1 MWKSET
7 SVRKACLTRIYRQ
20 ICAFAL
26 EPNTDL
32 FPFCRHYSL
41 FSFLVCSVLRHLRL
55 FFLLSYL
62 VLSSP
67 LQSSLVLPNPPQ
79 SSLSFHPH
87 PTLVHF
93 PFSSI
98 LWEKLAAKR
107 EIEYILYRLVLH
119 IRLPCFLPPVAIF
132 PFVGCVFSVCPSVY
146 LRFFNLVRVS
156 TCELM
161 SRGKIAPLAPSA
173 THSLQTQR
181 P

>member
-1 MWKSET
+1 MRLRFGAQYGSFPLL
-7 SVRKACLTRIYRQ
+7 S
-20 ICAFAL
+20 
-26 EPNTDL
+26 PL
-32 FPFCRHYSL
+32 FI
-41 FSFLVCSVLRHLRL
+41 VLISRL
-55 FFLLSYL
+55 FCTTTSSLVLSPF
-62 VLSSP
+62 LSSP
-67 LQSSLVLPNPPQ
+67 LQSSLVLPSPPQ

-146 LRFFNLVRVS
+146 LRFFNLVQVS